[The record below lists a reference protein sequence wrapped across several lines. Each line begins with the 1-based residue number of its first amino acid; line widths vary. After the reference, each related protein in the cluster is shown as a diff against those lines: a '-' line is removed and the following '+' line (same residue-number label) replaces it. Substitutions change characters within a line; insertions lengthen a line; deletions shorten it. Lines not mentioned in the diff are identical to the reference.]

1 MVDAED
7 KTGPKTQA
15 KPLVQEH
22 NEDKNFIL
30 KPLRHQNGR
39 KFFLQLIKA
48 QLKSRVP
55 QLEKYRRETRTR
67 CLGKI

>member
-7 KTGPKTQA
+7 RTGPKTQV

-22 NEDKNFIL
+22 NKDENFVL

-39 KFFLQLIKA
+39 KICLQLIKA
-48 QLKSRVP
+48 QLKSRFP
-55 QLEKYRRETRTR
+55 QLEKYRREIRTR
-67 CLGKI
+67 CLAEI